1 MDQSPNDV
9 ETTHTFDAV
18 SACFLV
24 FSGGLTDH
32 PRTIPGQEIV
42 RAGEEEGGH
51 PYSPQIG
58 QSGER
63 VLNVSILSPFCLHF
77 ATSSFKARRQK
88 GESGCVEVRRS
99 ESSRLMRAGKLGVG
113 RAGARASGSRPVGGS
128 GGDGRGRK
136 KKKEKRTRPV
146 DSLDS
151 LVARSCRRR
160 PLWQR

>member
-32 PRTIPGQEIV
+32 PRTIPGQEIL
-42 RAGEEEGGH
+42 RAGEDEGEH

-58 QSGER
+58 RSGER
-63 VLNVSILSPFCLHF
+63 VLHVFILSPFCLRF

-99 ESSRLMRAGKLGVG
+99 ESSRLMHAGKLGVG
-113 RAGARASGSRPVGGS
+113 RAGAVGVS
-128 GGDGRGRK
+128 AGGCGVEEAEEMVEEERRK
-136 KKKEKRTRPV
+136 KKGEAGE
-146 DSLDS
+146 
-151 LVARSCRRR
+151 AR
-160 PLWQR
+160 